1 LYARQNPHL
10 AVASWSTMFEEL
22 ERINIRPEPFEFD
35 TTRQLWTDEHTSK
48 QMLLFHLNGEIDVA
62 SRNTTFI
69 DKSVEWISSYFQV
82 GAGTKIADFGCGPG
96 LYTTRL
102 ARRQAEATGIDFS
115 TRSIEYA
122 REIAMREGLCIE
134 YVNQDYL
141 EYETDR
147 KFDLIVV
154 IFCDFAVLKPSKRA
168 RLLSKF
174 HTLLKPGGRIL
185 LDAPS
190 LKAFEKWEERTVY
203 EVNLMNNFWSPGKY
217 HGFLHTFKYEKEKVI
232 LDKYTII
239 EADRTRVFYNWLQHF
254 SREMIEDELKTHAF
268 SIDGFFSDVAGSAY
282 DPESEVLAVVAGKA

>member
-1 LYARQNPHL
+1 
-10 AVASWSTMFEEL
+10 MFEEL
-22 ERINIRPEPFEFD
+22 EKINIRPELFEFD

-48 QMLLFHLNGEIDVA
+48 QMLSFHLNGEIDVA
-62 SRNTTFI
+62 SRNTIFI

-102 ARRQAEATGIDFS
+102 ARKQAEATGIDFS

-122 REIAMREGLCIE
+122 QEIAMREGLSIE

-147 KFDLIVV
+147 KFDLIVM

-174 HTLLKPGGRIL
+174 HRLLKPGGSIL
-185 LDAPS
+185 LDIPS
-190 LKAFEKWEERTVY
+190 LKAFEKREERTVY
-203 EVNLMNNFWSPGKY
+203 EVNLMNNFWSPGRY
-217 HGFLHTFKYEKEKVI
+217 HGFLHTFKYDKEKVT

-239 EADRTRVFYNWLQHF
+239 EPNRTRIFCNWLQHF
-254 SREMIEDELKTHAF
+254 SREMIEDELKTQGL
-268 SIDGFFSDVAGSAY
+268 SIKDFFSDVAGSVH
-282 DPESEVLAVVAGKA
+282 DPESEVFAVVGGKA